1 MIRHVVV
8 FRWKPEAT
16 EDQKARAAA
25 EVARLPAIVPSI
37 LGFAIGADAG
47 IDEGNAEFAVTADFE
62 DEAGYLAYRNDP
74 THRAILAEHV
84 RPILAERS
92 AVQFRH

>member
-84 RPILAERS
+84 RPLLAERT
-92 AVQFRH
+92 AVQFRY